1 MRLQL
6 NQTEFKIGVIGGGS
20 WGTALANL
28 LALKGY
34 KIDLWVFEK
43 DIVEQ
48 IKTERLNKLFLPGIL
63 LSDNIIPTNNF
74 EKAVSEKDILL
85 IVVPSHFIRNIA
97 GEIQKYVSPQTVILT
112 ASKGIEN
119 QTSYTMSRVLK
130 EVITKISEKNFAAI
144 SGPSFAREVAK
155 KTPTAIVA
163 SCCDQSVA
171 KKIQL
176 IFATDYFRVYTNN
189 DLIGTEIGGAI
200 KNVIAIASGMID
212 GLKLGLNTRA
222 ALISRGLAEI
232 RRLGLKMGAKPETFL
247 GLAGAGDLIL
257 TCTGNLSRNYILGKR
272 VGEGEKLKEITEN
285 SKMIAEGV
293 KNSESVYNLSKRL
306 NIEMPISNAVYHILY
321 KDMAPMDAL
330 IKLMTR
336 DLKHEFEQ
344 T

>member
-1 MRLQL
+1 M
-6 NQTEFKIGVIGGGS
+6 NQTEVKIGVIGGGS

-34 KIDLWVFEK
+34 KIDLWVFETEIAK
-43 DIVEQ
+43 Q
-48 IKTERLNKLFLPGIL
+48 IETERLNKAFLPDIS
-63 LSDNIIPTNNF
+63 LSENIIPTNNLK
-74 EKAVSEKDILL
+74 KAASAKDILL
-85 IVVPSHFIRNIA
+85 IVVPSHFIRSIA
-97 GEIQKYVSPQTVILT
+97 SEIEKYISPQTIILT

-119 QTSYTMSRVLK
+119 KTSYTMSQVLG
-130 EVITKISEKNFAAI
+130 EVITKIPEKNFAAI
-144 SGPSFAREVAK
+144 SGPSFAKEVAK

-163 SCCDQSVA
+163 SCPDQSIA
-171 KKIQL
+171 KRIQL

-189 DLIGTEIGGAI
+189 DLIGTEICGAL

-232 RRLGLKMGAKPETFL
+232 RRLGLKMGANPETFL

-272 VGEGEKLKEITEN
+272 VGEGEKLKDILAN
-285 SKMIAEGV
+285 SKMVSEGV
-293 KNSESVYNLSKRL
+293 KNSESVYNLSKRF
-306 NIEMPISNAVYHILY
+306 NIEMPISNAVYYILY
-321 KDMAPMDAL
+321 KDMAPMDAV

-336 DLKHEFEQ
+336 DLRHEFEQ
-344 T
+344 P

>member
-1 MRLQL
+1 M
-6 NQTEFKIGVIGGGS
+6 NETEIKIGVIGGGS

-34 KIDLWVFEK
+34 KIDLWVFETE
-43 DIVEQ
+43 IAEQ
-48 IKTERLNKLFLPGIL
+48 IKTERSNKVFLPDIM
-63 LSDNIIPTNNF
+63 LSENIIPTNNLK
-74 EKAVSEKDILL
+74 KAASAKDILL

-97 GEIQKYVSPQTVILT
+97 SAIEKYISPQTIILT

-119 QTSYTMSRVLK
+119 ETSYTMSQVLR
-130 EVITKISEKNFAAI
+130 EVMTKIPEKNFAAI
-144 SGPSFAREVAK
+144 SGPSFAKEVAK

-163 SCCDQSVA
+163 SCHDQSIA

-189 DLIGTEIGGAI
+189 DLIGTEIGGAL

-232 RRLGLKMGAKPETFL
+232 RRLGLKMGANPETFL

-272 VGEGEKLKEITEN
+272 VGEGEKLKDILAN
-285 SKMIAEGV
+285 SKMVSEGV
-293 KNSESVYNLSKRL
+293 KNSASVYNLSKRL

-321 KDMAPMDAL
+321 KDMSPMNAV

-336 DLKHEFEQ
+336 DLKHEFKQ